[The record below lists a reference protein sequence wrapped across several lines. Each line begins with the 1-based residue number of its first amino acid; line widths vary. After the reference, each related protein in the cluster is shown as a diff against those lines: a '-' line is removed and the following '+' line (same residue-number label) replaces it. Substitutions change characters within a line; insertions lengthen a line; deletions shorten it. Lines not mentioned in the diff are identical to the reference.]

1 MYQLRTRNM
10 LVSKD
15 NDEVMTVSLA
25 GGQEVMGRLTTE
37 DGAQYLTKAM
47 TLQGTTQGIAM
58 VKWPATGDNS
68 KVWINKD
75 QIVAMAPAVKEL
87 ADKYIE
93 ATTGIVV

>member
-1 MYQLRTRNM
+1 M

-15 NDEVMTVSLA
+15 KDQVMSISLA
-25 GGQEVMGRLTTE
+25 GGNEVIGRLSTE
-37 DGAQYLTKAM
+37 DGAQYIENSM
-47 TLQGTTQGIAM
+47 TLQGTTQGVAM

-93 ATTGIVV
+93 ATTGIVL